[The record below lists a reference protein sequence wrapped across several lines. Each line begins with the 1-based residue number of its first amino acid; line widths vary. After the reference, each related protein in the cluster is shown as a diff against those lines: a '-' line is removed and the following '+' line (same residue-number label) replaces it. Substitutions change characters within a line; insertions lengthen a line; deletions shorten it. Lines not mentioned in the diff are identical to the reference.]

1 MDIFCILAMHSFVG
15 EMMLSQDG
23 QRLFLRPEEK
33 AK

>member
-1 MDIFCILAMHSFVG
+1 MDSFVG